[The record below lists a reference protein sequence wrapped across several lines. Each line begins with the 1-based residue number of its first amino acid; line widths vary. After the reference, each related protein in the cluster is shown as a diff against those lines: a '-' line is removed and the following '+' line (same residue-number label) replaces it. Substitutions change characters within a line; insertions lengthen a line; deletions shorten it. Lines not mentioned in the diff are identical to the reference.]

1 MLLVKGITK
10 IRQEKPL
17 IHVITNPVTCNDC
30 ANVLLAIGASPVMA
44 EDPAEVAEITQRCD
58 SLVLNLGML
67 NSLKKEAMV
76 LAGKKAN
83 QKRIPVVFDPVGVG
97 ASSFRLR
104 AAQELMEQVR
114 FTAIRGNASEVLTL
128 LHGEGRE
135 KGVDASEAD
144 SFGDG
149 LPENVKKE
157 LCMFSRRTGAVL
169 MLSGKTDYIVS
180 GAQIAMVKNGSAW
193 LGRIT
198 GTGCQLSAMLGA
210 FLAVS
215 QGHFFQAAV
224 SGACAMGIS
233 GEIAEGSL
241 RTGEGSGTFHIRLLD
256 ALSLLDDKTICD
268 NSWVLEEGK

>member
-1 MLLVKGITK
+1 MLLEKGITK

-83 QKRIPVVFDPVGVG
+83 QKRVPVVFDPVGVG

-104 AAQELMEQVR
+104 AAKELMEQVR

-144 SFGDG
+144 SFGDD
-149 LPENVKKE
+149 LPEDVKKE
-157 LCMFSRRTGAVL
+157 LCAFSQRTGAVL

-180 GAQIAMVKNGSAW
+180 DAQIAMVKNGSAW

-198 GTGCQLSAMLGA
+198 GTGCQLSALLGA

-224 SGACAMGIS
+224 SSACAMGIS

-241 RTGEGSGTFHIRLLD
+241 RTGEGSGTFHVRLLD

>member
-1 MLLVKGITK
+1 MLLEKGITK

-67 NSLKKEAMV
+67 NSLKKEAMEF
-76 LAGKKAN
+76 AGKKAN
-83 QKRIPVVFDPVGVG
+83 QKHVPVVFDPVGVG
-97 ASSFRLR
+97 ASTFRLQ
-104 AAQELMEQVR
+104 AAMELMEKIRYTV
-114 FTAIRGNASEVLTL
+114 IRGNASEVLTL
-128 LHGEGRE
+128 LYGKGIE
-135 KGVDASEAD
+135 KGVDASDAD
-144 SFGDG
+144 SFGDD

-157 LCMFSRRTGAVL
+157 LCAFSQRTGAVL

-180 GAQIAMVKNGSAW
+180 GTQIAMVKNGSAW

-210 FLAVS
+210 FLAIS
-215 QGHFFQAAV
+215 QGQFFQAAV

-233 GEIAEGSL
+233 GEIAEKSL
-241 RTGEGSGTFHIRLLD
+241 RTGEGSGMFHVRLLD
-256 ALSLLDDKTICD
+256 ALSLLEDKTIYDMASCHVI
-268 NSWVLEEGK
+268 SI